1 MSLGSNLGDRKATLH
16 RAIHLLSERVGEL
29 CGCSAIIETEP
40 WGYQS
45 SNMYL
50 NAAVHLRTPLPAS
63 EVLTATQAIE
73 RELGRTCKT
82 EADGTYADRTID
94 IDLLLYGHA
103 VIFTPTLRVP
113 HPRMWQ
119 RDFVMQPLSELLEQ
133 QEPSCMHG
141 WPSRDK
147 SQRSELLHGGP
158 DEVPLT
164 QRRCAT
170 VGFFDGVHLGHQHL
184 LSSLCKCAAQ
194 QHQQPLAV
202 TFDRHPHTVVQA
214 EQPTP
219 LLSPPPLRQ
228 KLLHAAGVEVAE
240 MQFDHHMAQLTA
252 RDFMRYILHD
262 QLNVGTLLVGYDHRF
277 GRPQPDHPETI
288 DDYRAYG
295 RECGIEV
302 IVATELPAE
311 QHVSSS
317 AIRRALSAGDIAAA
331 TVMLGR
337 PYEWSGRVVHGH
349 AVGRTLGFPTANL
362 SAICPHQLLPASGAY
377 AVTVDSHPAMLNIGT
392 RPTLAPPDHA
402 LSVEVHLLDYHGDL
416 YGRELTVQFH
426 ARLRSEKRFADQAAL
441 RHQLE
446 ADRAAVLKLLQ
457 P

>member
-1 MSLGSNLGDRKATLH
+1 MTDIYLSLGSNLGDRKATLH
-16 RAIHLLSERVGEL
+16 RAIDLLSERVGEL
-29 CGCSAIIETEP
+29 CGCSSFIETEP

-50 NAAVHLRTPLPAS
+50 NAAVHLRTSLPAI
-63 EVLTATQAIE
+63 EVLTATQFIE
-73 RELGRTCKT
+73 RELGRTSKT
-82 EADGTYADRTID
+82 GTDGSYADRTID

-119 RDFVMQPLSELLEQ
+119 RDFVMQPLSELL
-133 QEPSCMHG
+133 
-141 WPSRDK
+141 
-147 SQRSELLHGGP
+147 HGGP
-158 DEVPLT
+158 DEALLT

-184 LSSLCKCAAQ
+184 LSSLCKCAAE

-202 TFDRHPHTVVQA
+202 TFDRHPRAVVQA
-214 EQPTP
+214 VQPTP
-219 LLSPPPLRQ
+219 LLSPRPLRQ

-240 MQFDHHMAQLTA
+240 MQFDHYMAQLTA

-277 GRPQPDHPETI
+277 GRPLPGHPETI

-302 IVATELPAE
+302 IVATELPAS

-331 TVMLGR
+331 TAMLGHQ
-337 PYEWSGRVVHGH
+337 YEWSGRVVHGH

-362 SAICPHQLLPASGAY
+362 SAICPEQLLPASGAY
-377 AVTVDSHPAMLNIGT
+377 AVTVDGHPAMLNIGT
-392 RPTLAPPDHA
+392 RPTIAPADDA
-402 LSVEVHLLDYHGDL
+402 LSVEAHLLDYHGDL
-416 YGRELTVQFH
+416 YGRELTVRFH
-426 ARLRSEKRFADQAAL
+426 ARLRSEQRFADEAAL
-441 RHQLE
+441 RRQLE